1 MQRAKERSF
10 IQAVVSPF
18 ASSGSKLSPQRR
30 ACAKLLATGG
40 AMVESFGAPPSF
52 PSQNRERRSVPR
64 FNLIATAEITEPA
77 SEVHIS
83 GRISEISRKGCYLDV
98 LNTLPVGTR
107 LRLTISRDQ
116 GAFTADAKIIYV
128 QEGMG
133 MGIFFL
139 DVDAEQLRILDNWL
153 AELG

>member
-1 MQRAKERSF
+1 M
-10 IQAVVSPF
+10 
-18 ASSGSKLSPQRR
+18 
-30 ACAKLLATGG
+30 T
-40 AMVESFGAPPSF
+40 ESFGAPPKSPPQF
-52 PSQNRERRSVPR
+52 RERRSVPR

-77 SEVHIS
+77 SGVHIS

-107 LRLTISRDQ
+107 LRLMISRDQ
-116 GAFTADAKIIYV
+116 GAFTTDAKIIYV

-139 DVDAEQLRILDNWL
+139 DVPSDQLKILDTWL
-153 AELG
+153 ADLNA

>member
-1 MQRAKERSF
+1 MTQYS
-10 IQAVVSPF
+10 
-18 ASSGSKLSPQRR
+18 
-30 ACAKLLATGG
+30 
-40 AMVESFGAPPSF
+40 GAPPNS
-52 PSQNRERRSVPR
+52 PTQYRERRSVPR

-77 SEVHIS
+77 SGVHIS

-107 LRLTISRDQ
+107 LRLTISRDS
-116 GAFTADAKIIYV
+116 GTFTTDAKIIYA

-139 DVDAEQLRILDNWL
+139 EVALDQLKILDTWL
-153 AELG
+153 AELSG